1 MLPFLFLVSFI
12 AVIGLIM
19 FALGTIL
26 DFRRAKTITKN
37 LNRFISY
44 EEFNLVIVGLQLN
57 PFKGYSSVAFDK
69 YIKFLDPL
77 TKQLFI
83 YLNIDFNNSNK
94 FLQEDYEGFSK
105 DFKLK
110 LVSNFNLDKL
120 SVEDAGI
127 LMIDK
132 LPSIVSLSMGF
143 NYSLENPP
151 TEKDLGLMRS
161 SINENNF
168 KKYFLSKNLKSIIS
182 KKIDEEN
189 DEHKKALLKAQL
201 LFIKSREI

>member
-1 MLPFLFLVSFI
+1 MLPFLFLVSFFAAI
-12 AVIGLIM
+12 YLILM
-19 FALGTIL
+19 VYGRIY
-26 DFRRAKTITKN
+26 DFRTAKTITKN
-37 LNRFISY
+37 LDRFISY
-44 EEFNLVIVGLQLN
+44 EEFYLVIVGLNLN
-57 PFKGYSSVAFDK
+57 PFKVYSSVAFDK

-94 FLQEDYEGFSK
+94 SLHEDFY
-105 DFKLK
+105 LK
-110 LVSNFNLDKL
+110 LETNFNLDKL
-120 SVEDAGI
+120 SVEDVGI
-127 LMIDK
+127 LVINK

-143 NYSLENPP
+143 DYSLENPP

-189 DEHKKALLKAQL
+189 NEIKKNFLRTQL
-201 LFIKSREI
+201 LLIKSREI

>member
-1 MLPFLFLVSFI
+1 MVYGRI
-12 AVIGLIM
+12 Y
-19 FALGTIL
+19 
-26 DFRRAKTITKN
+26 DFRTAKTITKN
-37 LNRFISY
+37 LDRFISY
-44 EEFNLVIVGLQLN
+44 EEFYLVIVGLNLN
-57 PFKGYSSVAFDK
+57 PFKVYSSVAFDK

-94 FLQEDYEGFSK
+94 SLHEDFY
-105 DFKLK
+105 LK
-110 LVSNFNLDKL
+110 LETNFNLDKL
-120 SVEDAGI
+120 SVEDVGI
-127 LMIDK
+127 LVINK

-143 NYSLENPP
+143 DYSLENPP

-168 KKYFLSKNLKSIIS
+168 KKYFLSKNLKLIIL

-189 DEHKKALLKAQL
+189 NEIKKNFLRTQL
-201 LFIKSREI
+201 LLIKSREI